1 MSGLVTVA
9 RFSDRFQAEQAQQYL
24 AGQGIQAMVQADD
37 AGGALAGLSLSSRG
51 VRLRVREEDAGRA
64 REALDPGTVIDT
76 VAAGDP
82 GAGGARA
89 PSPLAA
95 AEMATACFDAGNN
108 CAESV
113 LRAFAA
119 DLGVE
124 VEAAVVP
131 LATGFGGGMGRAGD
145 VCGALSGAVMALGLA
160 FGRLEG
166 DDREAKE
173 RCYAKVSSL
182 RERFQAACGAVDCR
196 ELTGVD
202 LQAEAGRAAAREP
215 AIRQDVCRRCVHE
228 AARLAAELM
237 AAD

>member
-1 MSGLVTVA
+1 MSELITVA

-37 AGGALAGLSLSSRG
+37 AGGILAGLSLSARG
-51 VRLRVREEDAGRA
+51 VRLRVREEDANRA
-64 REALDPGTVIDT
+64 REALDPGAVIDT
-76 VAAGDP
+76 VAAGDA
-82 GAGGARA
+82 GAGGERA

-95 AEMATACFDAGNN
+95 AEAAAAFFDAGNN

-113 LRAFAA
+113 LRTFAA

-131 LATGFGGGMGRAGD
+131 LATGFGGGMGRQGD

-160 FGRLEG
+160 FGRVTG

-173 RCYAKVSSL
+173 RCYAKVALL
-182 RERFQAACGAVDCR
+182 RERFASACGDLDCR
-196 ELTGVD
+196 DLTGVD
-202 LQAEAGRAAAREP
+202 LQTEAGREAAREP

-228 AARLAAELM
+228 AARLTAELL